1 MPTSTPAPDP
11 AETSTPTKSGIT
23 FTADGQRVIPSSL
36 RPDGSTRREIRV
48 RPGYR
53 PPEDVEVYKNRTAE
67 AWKNR
72 GGGGVPGASS
82 LSDDDKKQPAVTPA
96 TNKNAKRKA
105 ARKRAK
111 EKATSGQ
118 PETDGG
124 ITGSDEKTNESQKYD
139 PPSTAPT
146 AGDSGLE
153 QTKTEQTPDEREKL
167 AKAIRKKIRQANE
180 LKIRKEVGGESLLPE
195 QLEKVIKLQEL
206 TRQLSALGFDQ

>member
-1 MPTSTPAPDP
+1 MPSSSPASDP
-11 AETSTPTKSGIT
+11 AAETFSPTKSGIT
-23 FTADGQRVIPSSL
+23 LTTDGQRVIPSSV

-72 GGGGVPGASS
+72 GSGGVPGASS
-82 LSDDDKKQPAVTPA
+82 LSDDDKKQPVGASA
-96 TNKNAKRKA
+96 ANKNAKRKA

-111 EKATSGQ
+111 EKEATGQ
-118 PETDGG
+118 PETDGRA
-124 ITGSDEKTNESQKYD
+124 TESDEKINKSQKDD
-139 PPSTAPT
+139 PPSTTPA
-146 AGDSGLE
+146 AGDSKPE
-153 QTKTEQTPDEREKL
+153 QANTEQTPDEKEKL

-180 LKIRKEVGGESLLPE
+180 LKIRKEVGESLLPE

>member
-1 MPTSTPAPDP
+1 
-11 AETSTPTKSGIT
+11 
-23 FTADGQRVIPSSL
+23 
-36 RPDGSTRREIRV
+36 
-48 RPGYR
+48 
-53 PPEDVEVYKNRTAE
+53 
-67 AWKNR
+67 
-72 GGGGVPGASS
+72 VPGASS

-118 PETDGG
+118 PETDEGA
-124 ITGSDEKTNESQKYD
+124 TGSDEKTNGSQKDD
-139 PPSTAPT
+139 PPSTLPT

-153 QTKTEQTPDEREKL
+153 PSKTEQTPDEREKL